1 MPRCR
6 LLVADLVPIPALV
19 LVLVPGPVP
28 VPVPAEV
35 LLVWVPLPALVG
47 CPWSY
52 RRPAPASSS
61 PPSASKSPGSG
72 NRMSIY
78 DYSSGRYYKSNYDRI
93 L

>member
-6 LLVADLVPIPALV
+6 LLVANLVLVPVPALV
-19 LVLVPGPVP
+19 LVPGP